1 MESEI
6 PVSKADPSPERLVLV
21 PKRNTRPTPPATV
34 QRIREEAATGKSVRE
49 IATLVGVGKS
59 TVSLLLRSHAP
70 VASAH
75 SVARELTSCQAA
87 GPLSRGELMDTAKT
101 SVPSVEMDSS
111 AATDFLSQIQ
121 ASSQGRAVPSMPAPV
136 AKGKAAPVAS
146 RFSDGPATL
155 AREAD
160 LSSFL
165 AEFDTPANEVPR
177 TTVRKTPKARATKA
191 SKADAFLTDIYGP
204 LQTIQVKDDS
214 AEKSVLITKITV
226 NVENFETVL
235 ASHIKPTK
243 EAYLKR
249 VSGMN
254 LQELKTTLGVLE
266 TVRSSNNLANQMKHM
281 LFGGA
286 SLIEYG
292 SAKVGLKTQGYAQLV
307 RAQEEEIQSILREIA
322 LNNVESFKSV
332 QRPELRL
339 ATILATSLLACDSR
353 NRILEIQKARSEP
366 KVSYAEP
373 ATVVNNQQGQPRQP
387 EEGGQMFATES
398 KDTKYS
404 DL

>member
-1 MESEI
+1 
-6 PVSKADPSPERLVLV
+6 
-21 PKRNTRPTPPATV
+21 
-34 QRIREEAATGKSVRE
+34 
-49 IATLVGVGKS
+49 
-59 TVSLLLRSHAP
+59 
-70 VASAH
+70 
-75 SVARELTSCQAA
+75 
-87 GPLSRGELMDTAKT
+87 MDTAKT

-121 ASSQGRAVPSMPAPV
+121 ASSQAQAAP
-136 AKGKAAPVAS
+136 AKGKAA
-146 RFSDGPATL
+146 PATL

-165 AEFDTPANEVPR
+165 AEFDTPANEMPR
-177 TTVRKTPKARATKA
+177 TTVTKGKKTPKARA

-204 LQTIQVKDDS
+204 LQTLQVKDDS

-353 NRILEIQKARSEP
+353 NRILEIQKVRSEP
-366 KVSYAEP
+366 KVGYAET
-373 ATVVNNQQGQPRQP
+373 AEKTTVVQGQPRQP
-387 EEGGQMFATES
+387 EEGGQMFATET